1 MTILEICDLICK
13 VTQTITGILALVHQV
28 YTENKK

>member
-1 MTILEICDLICK
+1 MTILEFCDLICK

-28 YTENKK
+28 YINKK